1 MAWSI
6 AEVARMSRVTSR
18 TLRHYDDIGLLRPAY
33 VGSNGYRYYEREQLL
48 RLQEILLMREL
59 GLGLDVIGQVLDGQQ
74 HRVAALRRHEEWL
87 RREGDRLNR
96 LADTVA
102 RTVAHLGGEGDMTA
116 DELFDGFAERQ
127 AKLEEDLVDTH
138 GEGVRAHFR
147 TSRAATEGWTRAD
160 FVDAKAA
167 GDALDARLAATMR
180 SGAAPG
186 SASALDA
193 IDEHYQ
199 SICQFWTPDRASYI
213 ELGRMYVD
221 NPDYRAHYDAV
232 NPALAPW
239 LRAAIAAYAE
249 QRLG

>member
-33 VGSNGYRYYEREQLL
+33 VGSNGYRYYAREQLL

-74 HRVAALRRHEEWL
+74 HRVAALDPGRLCRRQGGRGRAGRAARRHHAQRCGTGIGVGT
-87 RREGDRLNR
+87 RRDRRALPE
-96 LADTVA
+96 
-102 RTVAHLGGEGDMTA
+102 HLP
-116 DELFDGFAERQ
+116 
-127 AKLEEDLVDTH
+127 V
-138 GEGVRAHFR
+138 
-147 TSRAATEGWTRAD
+147 
-160 FVDAKAA
+160 
-167 GDALDARLAATMR
+167 LDA
-180 SGAAPG
+180 GPG
-186 SASALDA
+186 EL
-193 IDEHYQ
+193 H
-199 SICQFWTPDRASYI
+199 RA
-213 ELGRMYVD
+213 GGMYVD